1 MNTKLASDQ
10 QQMADLRL
18 SSVLDALDCAA
29 VDAGQLSEPLLGE
42 IEVHPLDAHAVAD
55 RPSGVTDPLVVCGL
69 HDSHAPLKIILCPQ
83 QVCGI
88 L

>member
-1 MNTKLASDQ
+1 MDTKLASDQ
-10 QQMADLRL
+10 QQVADLRL
-18 SSVLDALDCAA
+18 SSVLNPLDGAA
-29 VDAGQLSEPLLGE
+29 IQAGPLRQSLLGQV
-42 IEVHPLDAHAVAD
+42 EVHSLDAHAVAD

-88 L
+88 I

>member
-1 MNTKLASDQ
+1 MHSQLSGDQ

-18 SSVLDALDCAA
+18 FAVLDSLNCAA
-29 VDAGQLSEPLLGE
+29 VQAGQFGEAFLGE
-42 IEVHPLDAHAVAD
+42 VEVHPLYAHAVAY
-55 RPSGVTDPLVVCGL
+55 RPSGVSDPLVVCGL